1 MNRFEREQAHILE
14 LDDILTMLEAEA
26 KNICLDRMV
35 FLQARDMKNKESRI
49 YPCYPVDMKT
59 NESGDK
65 RELYMFVVQ
74 NVAGRYNTAY
84 LCVPEKDIGVTC
96 RFWNLPPSQDVIDK
110 NPLTDTSEVQ

>member
-1 MNRFEREQAHILE
+1 MNRFEREQAHALE

-26 KNICLDRMV
+26 KNICLDRLV
-35 FLQARDMKNKESRI
+35 FLQAR
-49 YPCYPVDMKT
+49 DMKT

-74 NVAGRYNTAY
+74 NVAGKYNTAY
-84 LCVPEKDIGVTC
+84 LCVPEKAIGVTC

-110 NPLTDTSEVQ
+110 NPLTDTAEVQ